1 MKLSELIKELE
12 DYKESYGDLAVLFDK
27 NGRPAEPHAIY
38 SMNAF
43 EGTSWITI
51 EGW

>member
-12 DYKESYGDLAVLFDK
+12 DYKKDNGDLIVLFDD
-27 NGRPAEPHAIY
+27 NGSPAEPHVVLT
-38 SMNAF
+38 MNAF